1 MGIKDIFRRKKGR
14 AADNTLN
21 NNLQTNTPNFDCVLN
36 YKSGIEAQVSFK
48 NIEEVALDDGTI
60 KRLQSVLVNYDM
72 PDGRFQEKKYYMEP
86 VFDKEGNNVTKE
98 NYLSLTS
105 SNMPLIKGFFSKEQ
119 LDKEPTNYIGYIDYD
134 KNGKPI
140 RGKDGNFER
149 GYKAMLYRQKL
160 QKQRMDDD
168 RFKRDLKEKVES
180 IKPHIKTSHAEYL
193 GPEQWVNPYRNNNN
207 QPSR

>member
-14 AADNTLN
+14 AADSTLN
-21 NNLQTNTPNFDCVLN
+21 NNLQANTPNFDCVLN
-36 YKSGIEAQVSFK
+36 YKSGVEAQVSFK

-72 PDGRFQEKKYYMEP
+72 PDGTFQGKKYYMEP
-86 VFDKEGNNVTKE
+86 VFDKDGNNVTKE

-105 SNMPLIKGFFSKEQ
+105 SNMPLIKGFFAKEQ

-168 RFKRDLKEKVES
+168 RFKRDLQEKVES
-180 IKPHIKTSHAEYL
+180 IETHIKTSHAEDL
-193 GPEQWVNPYRNNNN
+193 SKVPCPYPNRNSNNNFY
-207 QPSR
+207 R